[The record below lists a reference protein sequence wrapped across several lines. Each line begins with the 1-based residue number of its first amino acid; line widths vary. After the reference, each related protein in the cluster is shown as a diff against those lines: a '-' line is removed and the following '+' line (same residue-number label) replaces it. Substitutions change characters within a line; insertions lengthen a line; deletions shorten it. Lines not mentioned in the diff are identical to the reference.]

1 MKELQLYETRLIQLH
16 SDSKTSCFLFH
27 PNCGVDSST
36 SALSQLSIRGQ
47 DNPTLARS
55 VSPLKFDQ
63 KLLMAPP
70 PFPCEH
76 RVCGMA
82 RCLRNDLE
90 LRSDENLSG
99 HTQTHTLALVSRVC
113 TPPNHACADKR
124 SIFCQ
129 IKKHSVRPGPAHA
142 HTQSSRC

>member
-1 MKELQLYETRLIQLH
+1 MRH
-16 SDSKTSCFLFH
+16 DSFSCILTAKQAAFCSILT
-27 PNCGVDSST
+27 VVWIVLR
-36 SALSQLSIRGQ
+36 ALSQLSIRGQ